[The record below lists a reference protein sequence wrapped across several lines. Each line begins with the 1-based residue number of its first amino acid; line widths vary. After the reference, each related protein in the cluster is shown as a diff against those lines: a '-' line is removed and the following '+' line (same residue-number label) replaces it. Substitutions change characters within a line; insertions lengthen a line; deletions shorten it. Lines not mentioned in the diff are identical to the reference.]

1 MNMLEYTLPENLS
14 SAIGSLFFDDHN
26 QQIGVSFRGRD
37 TKYMYSVNGDYDM
50 AKDDLLIE
58 MDGASVNK
66 EKFSV
71 GKYFNQMKSK
81 NRLVEIW
88 PASGLVTYTSQLE
101 QLYSLD

>member
-1 MNMLEYTLPENLS
+1 
-14 SAIGSLFFDDHN
+14 
-26 QQIGVSFRGRD
+26 
-37 TKYMYSVNGDYDM
+37 M

-81 NRLVEIW
+81 NRLVEI
-88 PASGLVTYTSQLE
+88 
-101 QLYSLD
+101 

>member
-1 MNMLEYTLPENLS
+1 MNFTEYTIPENLS

-37 TKYMYSVNGDYDM
+37 TKYMYNVNGDYDM

-58 MDGASVNK
+58 LDGATVDK
-66 EKFSV
+66 EKFSI

-81 NRLVEIW
+81 KRLVEI
-88 PASGLVTYTSQLE
+88 
-101 QLYSLD
+101 

>member
-1 MNMLEYTLPENLS
+1 MNITEYTLPENLS
-14 SAIGSLFFDDHN
+14 SAIGSLFFDDQN

-37 TKYMYSVNGDYDM
+37 TKYMYNVNGDYDM

-81 NRLVEIW
+81 NRLVEI
-88 PASGLVTYTSQLE
+88 
-101 QLYSLD
+101 